1 MSLSPESDPK
11 RFAHQHAFEN
21 PLGFA
26 SEFNPIGLCWIYEGV
41 PDSYEDAAGGVGTV
55 FSVGGAAK
63 VAGSGE
69 AAGPLDD
76 EYTGASMTG
85 GLSPGAGGVGGAS
98 ASEGLVLVSA
108 MGAVVEGAGTSD
120 GVTNPSTGSC
130 CSCATWARISL
141 ICCWSSSTVS
151 STRGKG
157 EEYREEKSTCYK
169 SRTHTRNKY

>member
-1 MSLSPESDPK
+1 
-11 RFAHQHAFEN
+11 
-21 PLGFA
+21 
-26 SEFNPIGLCWIYEGV
+26 
-41 PDSYEDAAGGVGTV
+41 
-55 FSVGGAAK
+55 
-63 VAGSGE
+63 
-69 AAGPLDD
+69 
-76 EYTGASMTG
+76 MTG

-157 EEYREEKSTCYK
+157 KEYREKSTCYK
-169 SRTHTRNKY
+169 SRTHTSYSNK